1 MKKNKKVKEEEVE
14 ETAEET
20 VEETV
25 GETVGD
31 TVGEEKETV
40 GTIKAY
46 CREHGEVEAILK
58 KGRYFCPICN
68 KLCALSPIEEE
79 ESPLT
84 PPELEVIEEAINF
97 LKENLPKVHGIT
109 SKNIKPLIQ
118 NIRDQPMVLTH
129 PTTLHGH
136 IKSLIPKAYD
146 PHLKVYVIDPLFAK
160 FPNLPEMV
168 TRYLSST
175 QYNYQMYPYSPPTPT
190 PTPFAPFTPNQPT
203 VTLSPNIHWYNAPT
217 ALPFPRYTF
226 QSPTYQLPQQQQP
239 KKTYKVVV
247 DGQEIIC
254 EDAESYRAWLDYIDR
269 RKREREEWEQ
279 KKREWD
285 LRMQKL
291 EAEIKSIV
299 AKKETEEKKEVRK
312 PTIDERV
319 NRRIEFLEKELSTLR
334 KEKEQLSSKLAE
346 QEKRILDEKIRSLES
361 QLNEY
366 RRLVS
371 NPDALINQY
380 VSLAQKLG
388 YSRTGKSVL
397 DVIETTAQNID
408 STIKQLIQKLP
419 APTPKQRKIYTEE
432 ERREKIKKIKEG
444 LKKSEEL
451 LKAEDE
457 LIQAARK
464 YYMS

>member
-14 ETAEET
+14 EIA
-20 VEETV
+20 EETV
-25 GETVGD
+25 GETVD
-31 TVGEEKETV
+31 ETAKEKEEATE
-40 GTIKAY
+40 TIKAY
-46 CREHGEVEAILK
+46 CREHGEVQAIVK

-146 PHLKVYVIDPLFAK
+146 PHLKVYVIDPLYAK

-190 PTPFAPFTPNQPT
+190 PTLSPFMPNQPT
-203 VTLSPNIHWYNAPT
+203 VTPSPNMPWYNAPT
-217 ALPFPRYTF
+217 ASPFPRYTF
-226 QSPTYQLPQQQQP
+226 QSPTYQLPQQQPKP

-291 EAEIKSIV
+291 EAEIKSII

-319 NRRIEFLEKELSTLR
+319 NRRIEFLERELSNLR

-366 RRLVS
+366 RKLVS

-419 APTPKQRKIYTEE
+419 APRQKKIYTEE